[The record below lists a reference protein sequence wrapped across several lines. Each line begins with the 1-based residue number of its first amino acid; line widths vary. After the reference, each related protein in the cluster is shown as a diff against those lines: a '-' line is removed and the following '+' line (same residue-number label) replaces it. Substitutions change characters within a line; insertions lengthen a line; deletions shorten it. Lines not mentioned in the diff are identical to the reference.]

1 MSILKITL
9 KNNFIYIK
17 SHSLWHSHYAG
28 RVGMGF
34 MIGYIS
40 GKIISK
46 KPTRVIV
53 DVNGVGYLVNI
64 SISTFEKIGD
74 KEVVSL
80 YTYLAV
86 KDDALDLYGFYSMNE
101 KEMFELLIS
110 VSGIGPKTAQSI
122 LSGIQINDL
131 KEALKTGNI
140 ARIISAPGIGRK
152 TAERMMVELRDKV
165 ESLGESIEGAAIG
178 VSSIRSDAIA
188 ALSNLGYNQKIAERA
203 VRAITDRNSNVS
215 IEDLI
220 KEALVSLNK

>member
-1 MSILKITL
+1 
-9 KNNFIYIK
+9 
-17 SHSLWHSHYAG
+17 
-28 RVGMGF
+28 
-34 MIGYIS
+34 MIGYLK

-46 KPTRVIV
+46 KPTKIIL

-64 SISTFEKIGD
+64 SISTFEKIAD
-74 KEVVSL
+74 KEEISL

-86 KDDALDLYGFYSMNE
+86 KEDALDLYGFYSMDE

-140 ARIISAPGIGRK
+140 ARIISVPGIGRK

-165 ESLGESIEGAAIG
+165 ESIAESMEGVSFG
-178 VSSIRSDAIA
+178 SSSIRSDAIA
-188 ALSNLGYNQKIAERA
+188 ALSNLGYNQKIAERI
-203 VRAITDRNSNVS
+203 VRSVLDRNPDIS
-215 IEDLI
+215 IEDLV